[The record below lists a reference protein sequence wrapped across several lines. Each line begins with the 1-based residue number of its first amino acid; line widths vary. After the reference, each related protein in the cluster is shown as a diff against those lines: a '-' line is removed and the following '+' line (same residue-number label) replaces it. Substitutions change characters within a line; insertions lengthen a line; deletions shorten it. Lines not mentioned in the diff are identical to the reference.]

1 VKALRLA
8 GLFLC
13 IFIAQYSMAQT
24 REKWSLEKCIDH
36 AMKNNLQVLQGG
48 INAEVNKNNYNQSF
62 FNLLPSING
71 FVTND
76 ISNGQQ
82 FSLAAFRVVN
92 QTTTTF
98 STGLNADLTLFA
110 GLQQV
115 HNILKSKRDL
125 EAAKFDKEDLKTT
138 VTLNITTAF
147 LQLMNNREVLNVA
160 ENQKKTTEVQVQN
173 IEQRFK
179 AGVLPETSLLDIQAQ
194 LARDEAA
201 IVNAK
206 NSYELAVLALRI
218 LLQLKPEEPFE
229 PEIPTLKE
237 EVTDKLTESTA
248 LSTYNTALLTQPS
261 IKAAMARVQSAQFS
275 RKIALGALSPTIS
288 MSGSLY
294 DYYTNQQKQ
303 LDTAIGDYVTV
314 PISNQFKDQ
323 FRKSIS
329 FTLSIPIFSRWQR
342 MTNISNAK
350 LQYQNSVLQL
360 ETKKN
365 ALMQTI
371 YEADA
376 SARAAAEAYFS
387 SKKSY
392 EAAKR
397 AYDAQE
403 KRYSA
408 GASSNIEYQTAKNNL
423 ATAESDVI
431 RNKYTYVFRLK
442 VLDFYQGKPIT
453 LNP

>member
-1 VKALRLA
+1 
-8 GLFLC
+8 
-13 IFIAQYSMAQT
+13 
-24 REKWSLEKCIDH
+24 
-36 AMKNNLQVLQGG
+36 MKNNLQVRQGAL
-48 INAEVNKNNYNQSF
+48 NAEVNKNNYNQSLL
-62 FNLLPSING
+62 NLLPSING
-71 FVTND
+71 FLTND

-115 HNILKSKRDL
+115 HNILKSKKDL
-125 EAAKFDKEDLKTT
+125 EAAKFDQEDIKTT

-147 LQLMNNREVLNVA
+147 LQIMNNREVLNVA
-160 ENQKKTTEVQVQN
+160 ENQKKTTEAQLQN
-173 IEQRFK
+173 IEQRVK

-194 LARDEAA
+194 LARDEAN
-201 IVNAK
+201 ITNAK
-206 NSYELAVLALRI
+206 NSYDLAVLALRI
-218 LLQLKPEEPFE
+218 LLQLKPEDSFE
-229 PEIPTLKE
+229 PEIPVLKE
-237 EVTDKLTESTA
+237 EITEKLTQSIA
-248 LSTYNTALLTQPS
+248 LSTYNTAVLTQPS
-261 IKAAMARVQSAQFS
+261 IKAAMARVQSAQLS
-275 RKIALGALSPTIS
+275 RKIAFGALSPTVT

-294 DYYTNQQKQ
+294 DYYTNQQKK
-303 LDTAIGDYVTV
+303 LDTSIGDYVTV
-314 PISNQFKDQ
+314 PIGNQFKDQ
-323 FRKSIS
+323 FRKSVS
-329 FTLSIPIFSRWQR
+329 FTLSVPIFSRWQR

-350 LQYQNSVLQL
+350 LQYQNSLLQL

-392 EAAKR
+392 DAAKR

-423 ATAESDVI
+423 AAAESDVI
-431 RNKYTYVFRLK
+431 RNKYTYIFRLK

>member
-1 VKALRLA
+1 VKVLRLT
-8 GLFLC
+8 GFFFCLFIVQCSL
-13 IFIAQYSMAQT
+13 AQSS
-24 REKWSLEKCIDH
+24 EKWTLDKCIEY
-36 AMKNNLQVLQGG
+36 AMKNNLQVRQGAL
-48 INAEVNKNNYNQSF
+48 NAEVNKNNYNQSLL
-62 FNLLPSING
+62 NLLPSING
-71 FVTND
+71 FLTND

-115 HNILKSKRDL
+115 HNILKSKKDL
-125 EAAKFDKEDLKTT
+125 EAAKFDQEDIKTT

-147 LQLMNNREVLNVA
+147 LQIMNNREVLNVA
-160 ENQKKTTEVQVQN
+160 ENQKKTTEAQLQN
-173 IEQRFK
+173 IEQRVK

-194 LARDEAA
+194 LARDEAN
-201 IVNAK
+201 ITNAK
-206 NSYELAVLALRI
+206 NSYDLAVLALRI
-218 LLQLKPEEPFE
+218 LLQLKPEDSFE
-229 PEIPTLKE
+229 PEIPVLKE
-237 EVTDKLTESTA
+237 EITEKLTQSIA
-248 LSTYNTALLTQPS
+248 LSTYNTAVLTQPS
-261 IKAAMARVQSAQFS
+261 IKAAMARVQSAQLS
-275 RKIALGALSPTIS
+275 RKIAFGALSPTVT

-294 DYYTNQQKQ
+294 DYYTNQQKK
-303 LDTAIGDYVTV
+303 LDTSIGDYVTV
-314 PISNQFKDQ
+314 PIGNQFKDQ
-323 FRKSIS
+323 FRKSVS
-329 FTLSIPIFSRWQR
+329 FTLSVPIFSRWQR

-350 LQYQNSVLQL
+350 LQYQNSLLQL

-392 EAAKR
+392 DAAKR

-423 ATAESDVI
+423 AAAESDVI
-431 RNKYTYVFRLK
+431 RNKYTYIFRLK